1 MGLGC
6 DDGDL
11 AQHLC
16 CPAAAKAL
24 VIAVMSAARV
34 TRTTDP
40 SHRLISTYRYL
51 TRLGDNQIIATQ
63 DEDRAKPIDD
73 CRIIAFDGMFSF
85 RRGNRT

>member
-1 MGLGC
+1 MRGARLRLW
-6 DDGDL
+6 DL

-16 CPAAAKAL
+16 CSAAAKAL
-24 VIAVMSAARV
+24 VIAVTVARV

-63 DEDRAKPIDD
+63 DEDREKPIDD
-73 CRIIAFDGMFSF
+73 CRAIAFGGMFSF
-85 RRGNRT
+85 